1 MGPIVFAIASRAQN
15 TDYIGMD
22 TQGNNMEIG
31 QNLEDIANRILVK
44 IDRVPGGMSMA
55 NAVLMICTFLDI
67 MWMGLENQ
75 WDKYSTAAFVC
86 LVISGVLL
94 TIAVGLEF
102 RLKLSL
108 MNIDNNDQDDPLETR
123 RQFAVQWLVAIA
135 ILLNQ
140 GIKDRIQDS
149 TSSSFQKVPLSE
161 PPF

>member
-1 MGPIVFAIASRAQN
+1 MGAVFAVASNSRHTHYN
-15 TDYIGMD
+15 NMD
-22 TQGNNMEIG
+22 DQGNNMDIR
-31 QNLEDIANRILVK
+31 QNLEAIANKIDAK

-55 NAVLMICTFLDI
+55 NVVLMICTFLDI

-86 LVISGVLL
+86 LAISGVLL
-94 TIAVGLEF
+94 AIAVISEF
-102 RLKLSL
+102 KLKLSL
-108 MNIDNNDQDDPLETR
+108 MNIDNNDPDGRLRNQR

-149 TSSSFQKVPLSE
+149 TSSSFQKVPQSQ
-161 PPF
+161 PSF